1 MFLCKKDHK
10 NWAHLRNFQKNVQCK
25 PLPMA
30 RKIAQSGHPGWHQAL
45 KLNASTNCP
54 RHYNGQSC
62 YMIFFLST
70 SKQMTFLKLLP
81 GWHFRLLGDSLLL
94 AGFWQTTKVAHIL
107 GLLFSSVK
115 VMHSFWQKW
124 FGYILGVFSKKRIW
138 SPWQLP
144 RKWRR
149 KSQTKSWL
157 CLPPQVRDEGLKQG
171 DRTSL
176 WKIAQ
181 TEAQAHFMSR
191 LIYYFYRA
199 KTKPKCLSYFCIFFY
214 KTFHGKQ
221 LAQIRSIWSPW
232 LKATKRRS
240 VIYTQAIWLFLTIW
254 QLAPGKYLLPRD
266 DADPWGVN
274 TLCWTPFCPKL
285 SVFTLRG
292 ELSGKGSP
300 RGSKLPPPRGQVNP

>member
-1 MFLCKKDHK
+1 M
-10 NWAHLRNFQKNVQCK
+10 
-25 PLPMA
+25 
-30 RKIAQSGHPGWHQAL
+30 
-45 KLNASTNCP
+45 
-54 RHYNGQSC
+54 
-62 YMIFFLST
+62 T
-70 SKQMTFLKLLP
+70 SKISNKKLTLSPASSQRWRLKA
-81 GWHFRLLGDSLLL
+81 GWPDEFMKNSPD
-94 AGFWQTTKVAHIL
+94 
-107 GLLFSSVK
+107 
-115 VMHSFWQKW
+115 
-124 FGYILGVFSKKRIW
+124 W
-138 SPWQLP
+138 SPSPFYVKINTFTFIVQK
-144 RKWRR
+144 R
-149 KSQTKSWL
+149 
-157 CLPPQVRDEGLKQG
+157 
-171 DRTSL
+171 SL
-176 WKIAQ
+176 HI
-181 TEAQAHFMSR
+181 R
-191 LIYYFYRA
+191 
-199 KTKPKCLSYFCIFFY
+199 SYFCNFFY